1 MQPISRRLIGFLGI
15 LAAGLCLILVAAWL
29 ALPRW
34 IERRL
39 VPDLAGR
46 LGIAEVGLDL
56 QHLGFSSL
64 DAANI
69 RIGQAVRL
77 GHLTVDYRLGDLI
90 DGRIERVALSGVT
103 LYALRDEAGI
113 HLKGLGP
120 LSPASPASAPTDLSA
135 VWIGRIEIHDGLL
148 VVENASDPI
157 KIPFALTARPEGED
171 LSRVEARLVLFPNLG
186 PIQVMLRADTLK
198 ADLKAMIETRDACL
212 DRFNPILPQSAGLRL
227 RGRLSARAE
236 AHLRFSPFEIL
247 ALNGEAASADLRI
260 DGPGFGLE
268 AGGASAPLRL
278 GWTAAQGQDRVASF
292 SGALKLVHPLT
303 ASVNDLKMTAAL
315 VTASSGR
322 QEVEI
327 TADASLSGGLPCDGR
342 IEHISL
348 KATGYRDGDGRPRAN
363 ATIEAAGHIDRPLP
377 LSVDRLALTAS
388 GSLEQIKVRGGVA
401 FSATDNILDGSVKI
415 VPASFKGTF
424 SGRLEDL
431 SRWRGRFEA
440 APTRAALD
448 LTAGDV
454 KAEILH
460 PRISADFAGQGSAV
474 SFATHLETH
483 DGRLDAGI
491 APVVWPELRIDLNGD
506 LDLANLPSSGNG
518 RFLIQMSQ
526 PSMTT
531 GDWQAGGDKLEL
543 RGRLRPGRTPWLA
556 AELQCENAHVVSL
569 SRSFALE
576 QAALY
581 LPLQWPAVNPA
592 AGRLNAESVRWR
604 RFHPGRIN
612 ATIRQT
618 GPGVALEGDLRS
630 FVIEEM
636 GWTFNAEADSA
647 PEGVRG
653 HLDAVLDPWSP
664 AAPLDLGFLAPSLS
678 GLTAEGRLTCHAAL
692 ALEAGRIQSNAL
704 VRLSGASLKAPARNI
719 HVDGIDADVQLVD
732 LVGLRSAPGQVV
744 HVGRADFGNLQLSD
758 AQFQFQVEGPGQIL
772 LEKGGFGWCG
782 GRIYAEAMRFS
793 PGDGDYD
800 LTLFCDRLY
809 LVQVL
814 HQLGG
819 LTAEG
824 EGTVSGRIPLNY
836 RQGKLRFKDGFLYS
850 TPGVGGKIRLEGMER
865 ITGGIAPQTLEY
877 AQLALASEALKNY
890 DYTWAKVGI
899 DSQGEQLALRLQ
911 FDGKPAHPLPFV
923 YHQELGRFMRVE
935 ADSPGSRFQG
945 ITLDVKLGL
954 PLDEILQYGGMM
966 KVIE

>member
-15 LAAGLCLILVAAWL
+15 LAAGLCLMLVAAWL

-34 IERRL
+34 IEGRL

-46 LGIAEVGLDL
+46 LGIAEAGIDL
-56 QHLGFSSL
+56 RHIGFSSL
-64 DAANI
+64 EAANI
-69 RIGQAVRL
+69 HIGQTVRL
-77 GHLTVDYRLGDLI
+77 GHLMVDYRLGDLI

-113 HLKGLGP
+113 RLKGAGP
-120 LSPASPASAPTDLSA
+120 LFSASPGSAPTDLSA
-135 VWIGRIEIHDGLL
+135 VWIGRIEVDHGLL
-148 VVENASDPI
+148 VVEDASGPI
-157 KIPFALTARPEGED
+157 KIPFALSARPEGED
-171 LSRVEARLVLFPNLG
+171 LSRVEVRLELFPNLG
-186 PIQVMLRADTLK
+186 PIQIMLRADTLK
-198 ADLKAMIETRDACL
+198 ADLKAMLETRNACL
-212 DRFNPILPQSAGLRL
+212 DRFNPFLPQSAGLRL
-227 RGRLSARAE
+227 RGRLSAHAE

-278 GWTAAQGQDRVASF
+278 EWTAAQGQDRVASF

-303 ASVNDLKMTAAL
+303 SSINDLKMTAAL
-315 VTASSGR
+315 VTAASGR

-327 TADASLSGGLPCDGR
+327 TADGSLSGGLPGQGR
-342 IEHISL
+342 IEQISL
-348 KATGYRDGDGRPRAN
+348 KATGYRGGDGRPRAS
-363 ATIEAAGHIDRPLP
+363 ATIEAAGRFDQPLP

-388 GSLEQIKVRGGVA
+388 GSLEQIKVRGDVA
-401 FSATDNILDGSVKI
+401 FSAADKILDGSVKI

-448 LTAGDV
+448 LTAGEV
-454 KAEILH
+454 NAEIQH

-474 SFATHLETH
+474 SFTTRIETH
-483 DGRLDAGI
+483 EGRLDTGV
-491 APVVWPELRIDLNGD
+491 APVVWPQLRIDLNGD
-506 LDLANLPSSGNG
+506 LDLANLPGSGNG
-518 RFLIQMSQ
+518 RFLIQVPQ
-526 PSMTT
+526 PSMAA
-531 GDWQAGGDKLEL
+531 GQWRAGGDKIEV
-543 RGRLRPGRTPWLA
+543 RGRLRPGRPPWLA
-556 AELQCENAHVVSL
+556 GELQCENAHIVL
-569 SRSFALE
+569 PARNFTME

-581 LPLQWPAVNPA
+581 LPFQWPAVNPA
-592 AGRLNAESVRWR
+592 AGRLNAESVRWQG
-604 RFHPGRIN
+604 FHPGRIN

-618 GPGVALEGDLRS
+618 GSAVALHGELRNLIVEG
-630 FVIEEM
+630 M
-636 GWTFNAEADSA
+636 GWTFNAEAGAS
-647 PEGVRG
+647 PEGARG
-653 HLDAVLDPWSP
+653 NLDAVLDPWSP

-678 GLTAEGRLTCHAAL
+678 GLTAEGRLGCHAAL
-692 ALEAGRIQSNAL
+692 ALEAGGIQSNAL
-704 VRLSGASLKAPARNI
+704 VRLAGASLEAPARNI
-719 HVDGIDADVQLVD
+719 HVDGIDAELRLVD
-732 LVGLRSAPGQVV
+732 LIGVRSAPGQVV

-758 AQFQFQVEGPGQIL
+758 AQLQFQVEGPSQIL

-793 PGDGDYD
+793 PADGDYD

-819 LTAEG
+819 LAAEG
-824 EGTVSGRIPLNY
+824 EGTVNGRIPLNY

-865 ITGGIAPQTLEY
+865 LTGGIAPQTLEY

-899 DSQGEQLALRLQ
+899 DSQGDQLALRLQ
-911 FDGKPAHPLPFV
+911 FDGKPAQPLPFV

-954 PLDEILQYGGMM
+954 PLDEIIQYGGLM
-966 KVIE
+966 KMIE